1 MRQESLKPA
10 NTPCFFIKTDCMP
23 PPLPD
28 AMKNNRTGPIKE
40 TRQPLG
46 VAAYEQICRKI
57 ITLAY
62 KPGAILDEKQLM
74 ADLEFGRTP
83 IREAILRLAGEGW
96 IETQPNRGAMV
107 PPITIQGTRAVFEAM
122 RILELGVAGLA
133 VNQNID
139 GQLTAMRAASEL
151 VKETITSNDILRLVD
166 ANHLFHLAYA
176 GCANNE
182 FLVRACLEVRNQAKR
197 LAYLSYANEIG
208 MNRSLQKHYETV
220 VIEHET
226 IIACLIDKDETLLK
240 EIIIQHIN
248 AFQGRILA
256 YMSS

>member
-1 MRQESLKPA
+1 
-10 NTPCFFIKTDCMP
+10 
-23 PPLPD
+23 
-28 AMKNNRTGPIKE
+28 MKNTRTKPTKE

-57 ITLAY
+57 ITLVY

-107 PPITIQGTRAVFEAM
+107 PPITIQGTKAVFEAM
-122 RILELGVAGLA
+122 KILELGVANLA

-139 GQLTAMRAASEL
+139 EQLTAMRSAGEQ
-151 VKETITSNDILRLVD
+151 VKESIENGDILRLVD
-166 ANHLFHLAYA
+166 ANHVFHLAYA
-176 GCANNE
+176 DCAKNE
-182 FLVRACLEVRNQAKR
+182 FLTRACLEVRNQAKR
-197 LAYLSYANEIG
+197 LAYLSYANDIG
-208 MNRSLQKHYETV
+208 MNRSLQGHYEAV
-220 VIEHET
+220 VNEHEAMIT
-226 IIACLIDKDETLLK
+226 CLFDKNEVRLK
-240 EIIIQHIN
+240 EIILQHIN
-248 AFQGRILA
+248 AFQSRILA

>member
-1 MRQESLKPA
+1 
-10 NTPCFFIKTDCMP
+10 MP
-23 PPLPD
+23 VD
-28 AMKNNRTGPIKE
+28 TVKNSQTKISKE

-62 KPGAILDEKQLM
+62 KPGAVLDEKQLM

-107 PPITIQGTRAVFEAM
+107 PPITIQGTKAVFEAM

-133 VNQNID
+133 VNQNINE
-139 GQLTAMRAASEL
+139 QLAAMRAASHL
-151 VKETITSNDILRLVD
+151 VKKTITSNDILLLVD

-176 GCANNE
+176 ECAKNE

-197 LAYLSYANEIG
+197 LAYLSYANDLG

-220 VIEHET
+220 VSEHET
-226 IIACLIDKDETLLK
+226 IITCLLNKDEAHLK